1 MPPSPSRI
9 TLIKVC
15 KSDVISPF
23 ERANLDRATHE
34 VARNLPTIEPNP
46 DDRSVRKDIESV
58 LSKPTVN
65 RLTVY

>member
-1 MPPSPSRI
+1 MPPSPSRLI
-9 TLIKVC
+9 LIKVC

-46 DDRSVRKDIESV
+46 DEA
-58 LSKPTVN
+58 LFLFAGNLLPA
-65 RLTVY
+65 